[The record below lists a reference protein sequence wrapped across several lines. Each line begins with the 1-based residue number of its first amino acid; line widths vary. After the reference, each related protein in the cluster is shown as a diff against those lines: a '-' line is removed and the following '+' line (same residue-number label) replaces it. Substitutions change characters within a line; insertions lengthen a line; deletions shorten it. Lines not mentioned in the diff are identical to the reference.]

1 MQQKLNS
8 LKTFKDNWI
17 LVICWVM
24 IALFFM
30 LLVASRW
37 VDAEVIEDV
46 EDFNDANA
54 CPVELY
60 EKYDWDCINHLWE
73 WYPWELN
80 SSWDAQEM
88 PVLTAAESHQ
98 RFIELCEKYNLPASV
113 IWETE
118 NYYGLKE
125 GTILCIAITE
135 TSGWTKW
142 YGKPWCWN
150 YWNVGNN
157 DGWNRR
163 CFPNQWA
170 WLAAIWQTLNNDNL
184 RNNQTIACLHWAW
197 NCIEPNA
204 SWKRYATSESGNWGR
219 NMAWCFYSIY
229 GELINQSTFNLHE
242 RA

>member
-8 LKTFKDNWI
+8 FKTYQDKGI

-30 LLVASRW
+30 LLVATWW
-37 VDAEVIEDV
+37 VDAEVIEEVEPEDV
-46 EDFNDANA
+46 E
-54 CPVELY
+54 VEK
-60 EKYDWDCINHLWE
+60 EWEPWD
-73 WYPWELN
+73 LN
-80 SSWDAQEM
+80 LSWDAQEM
-88 PVLTAAESHQ
+88 PVLTASESHQ
-98 RFIELCEKYNLPASV
+98 RFIELCEKYNLPADV

-150 YWNVGNN
+150 YGNVGNN

-163 CFPNQWA
+163 CFANQWVG
-170 WLAAIWQTLNNDNL
+170 LAAIGQTLNNDNL
-184 RNNQTIACLHWAW
+184 RNNKTIACLHWAW

-204 SWKRYATSESGNWGR
+204 SRYRYATSESGNWWR
-219 NMAWCFYSIY
+219 NMVGCFYSIY